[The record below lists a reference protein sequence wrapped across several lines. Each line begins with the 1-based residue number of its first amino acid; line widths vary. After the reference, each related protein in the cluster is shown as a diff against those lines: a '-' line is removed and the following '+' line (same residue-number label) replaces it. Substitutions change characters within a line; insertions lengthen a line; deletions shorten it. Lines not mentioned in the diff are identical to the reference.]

1 MKTFIVAEIGV
12 NANGNLDTARKLVD
26 VAVDAG
32 ADAVKFQT
40 FWSIPELK
48 HLEFSKCEW
57 LRLFLYCEMQ
67 GIKWFSTPFDI
78 KAVRFLDWLGMD
90 IWKIPS
96 NKAVLYDGKMMHAI
110 KYALSCKEIIL
121 STGVSTFAEIE
132 DYILFFDKPLTL
144 LHCVSKYPTPIQ
156 QMNLDRIKELQ
167 KRFNVPVGFSDHSL
181 TVLTGPVDAVMKGA
195 TIIEKH
201 LTLDR
206 DGDGPD
212 HKASLEPAE
221 FKTMIRC
228 IRGVEHDTNKS
239 N

>member
-40 FWSIPELK
+40 FWNIPELD
-48 HLEFSKCEW
+48 HLTFSKFEW
-57 LRLFLYCEMQ
+57 KRLFLYCEMQ
-67 GIKWFSTPFDI
+67 NIEWFSTPFDI
-78 KAVRFLDWLGMD
+78 FAVRFLDWLGME

-96 NKAVLYDGKMMHAI
+96 NKSVLHDGKMMHAI

-121 STGVSTFAEIE
+121 STGISTFAEIA
-132 DYILFFDKPLTL
+132 DYVSFFNKPLTL
-144 LHCVSKYPTPIQ
+144 LHCVSKYPCTIEE
-156 QMNLDRIKELQ
+156 MNLDRITELQ

-181 TVLTGPVDAVMKGA
+181 TVVTGPVDAVIRGA

-201 LTLDR
+201 ITLDR
-206 DGDGPD
+206 DGVGPD

-221 FKTMIRC
+221 FKTMVRC
-228 IRGVEHDTNKS
+228 IRGYEKYRGAK
-239 N
+239 

>member
-12 NANGNLDTARKLVD
+12 NANGDLDTARKLVD

-40 FWSIPELK
+40 FWSIPQLN

-78 KAVRFLDWLGMD
+78 TAVRFLDWLGMD

-96 NKAVLYDGKMMHAI
+96 NKAVLHCGKMMHAI
-110 KYALSCKEIIL
+110 KYAKSCKQIIL
-121 STGVSTFAEIE
+121 STGISTFAEIE
-132 DYILFFDKPLTL
+132 DYILFFNKPLTL

-156 QMNLDRIKELQ
+156 EMNLGRIEQLQ

-181 TVLTGPVDAVMKGA
+181 TVLTGPIDAVEMGA

-201 LTLDR
+201 ITLDR
-206 DGDGPD
+206 DGIGPD

-221 FKTMIRC
+221 FKTMVRC
-228 IRGVEHDTNKS
+228 IRGHEEWRGVT
-239 N
+239 